1 MSKLI
6 FLNLSACH
14 ICCIYGL
21 HCSVAPFDDNFYPSN
36 PSFPLLTLRCSV
48 ALFNDNFFIP
58 WQTLMQTSMTS
69 VQLPLH
75 CNNVMILPSKSP
87 FVVRSIISDDL
98 ILKGKVMTN
107 DFFCRKQ
114 SRRPALRRWG
124 WSVIGAYYQFSSY
137 RRNCPTL
144 GK

>member
-6 FLNLSACH
+6 YLNLSACH
-14 ICCIYGL
+14 ICCIYGQR
-21 HCSVAPFDDNFYPSN
+21 CSVALFNDKFYPSN
-36 PSFPLLTLRCSV
+36 PSFTSNPS

-98 ILKGKVMTN
+98 ILKGKVMSN